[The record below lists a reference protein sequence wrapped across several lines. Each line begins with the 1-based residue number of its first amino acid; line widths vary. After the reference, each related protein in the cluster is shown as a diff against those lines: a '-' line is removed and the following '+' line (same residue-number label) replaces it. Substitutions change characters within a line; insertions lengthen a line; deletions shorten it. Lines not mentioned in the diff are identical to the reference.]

1 MLALLV
7 GPTVKHAHLPPL
19 ALHVTRVA
27 FTYRLLTL
35 VLALLVRAT
44 VKHAHLTL
52 FALHVTMVSM

>member
-7 GPTVKHAHLPPL
+7 GQTVKHARLPPL

-35 VLALLVRAT
+35 VLARLVRPI
-44 VKHAHLTL
+44 VHHAHLTL
-52 FALHVTMVSM
+52 FALYASRAGL

>member
-7 GPTVKHAHLPPL
+7 GQTVKHAHLPPL

-35 VLALLVRAT
+35 VLARLVRPI
-44 VKHAHLTL
+44 VHHAHLTL
-52 FALHVTMVSM
+52 FALYASRAGL